1 MTVGGAFSV
10 SQPPQMRARIA
21 QVKADL
27 RRCAMAER
35 YFVDRGVDAW
45 LKEDAAAPLCG
56 G

>member
-10 SQPPQMRARIA
+10 AHPTQMRAMVA
-21 QVKADL
+21 QVKADFH
-27 RRCAMAER
+27 RCAMAER
-35 YFVDRGVDAW
+35 YFVDRGVNAW